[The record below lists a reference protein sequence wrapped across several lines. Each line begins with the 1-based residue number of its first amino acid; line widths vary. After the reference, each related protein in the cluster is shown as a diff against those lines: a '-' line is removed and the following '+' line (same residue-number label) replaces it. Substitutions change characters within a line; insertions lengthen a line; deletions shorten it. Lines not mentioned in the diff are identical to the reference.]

1 MRILIKGTNL
11 ELTEGIRR
19 YIDQKIGGLEKFSAH
34 GGSAFGGK
42 ETINE
47 SSVARVEIGI
57 TTKHHKSGPIY
68 RAEVNLS
75 VPDKHLLRAEAEAP
89 DLYQAID
96 EVKLVL
102 EKEIN
107 KHKKSVVSKKHRAAM
122 IFKKIKSLSPLAW
135 FKGEFRKGKREK
147 EKF

>member
-11 ELTEGIRR
+11 ELTENIRQ
-19 YIDQKIGGLEKFSAH
+19 YIDQKIGGLEKISAL
-34 GGSAFGGK
+34 GGK
-42 ETINE
+42 DAMDNNL
-47 SSVARVEIGI
+47 VARVELGI

-96 EVKLVL
+96 EVKLIL

-107 KHKKSVVSKKHRAAM
+107 KYKKSAVSKKHRAAL

-135 FKGEFRKGKREK
+135 LKSEFRKGKREK

>member
-11 ELTEGIRR
+11 ELTENIRQ
-19 YIDQKIGGLEKFSAH
+19 YIDQKIGGLEKFTEKIDSA
-34 GGSAFGGK
+34 
-42 ETINE
+42 
-47 SSVARVEIGI
+47 SVARVEIGI
-57 TTKHHKSGPIY
+57 TTKHHKNGPIY

-75 VPDKHLLRAEAEAP
+75 IPGKHLLRAEAEAP

-96 EVKLVL
+96 EVKLAL

-107 KHKKSVVSKKHRAAM
+107 KYKKSAVSKKHRAAL

-135 FKGEFRKGKREK
+135 FKNEFRKGRREK

>member
-1 MRILIKGTNL
+1 MKILIKGTNL

-19 YIDQKIGGLEKFSAH
+19 YIDQKIGGLEKISAM
-34 GGSAFGGK
+34 GGK
-42 ETINE
+42 DAIDNNL
-47 SSVARVEIGI
+47 VARVEIGI

-75 VPDKHLLRAEAEAP
+75 VPDKHILRAEAEAQ

-96 EVKLVL
+96 EAKLIL

-107 KHKKSVVSKKHRAAM
+107 KYKKSVVSKKHRAAL

>member
-1 MRILIKGTNL
+1 M

-19 YIDQKIGGLEKFSAH
+19 HIDEKIGGLEKL
-34 GGSAFGGK
+34 K
-42 ETINE
+42 ENID
-47 SSVARVEIGI
+47 SSSIARVEVGI

-75 VPDKHLLRAEAEAP
+75 VPGKRLLRAEAEAP

-96 EVKLVL
+96 EVKLAL

-107 KHKKSVVSKKHRAAM
+107 KYKKSAVSKKHRAAL
-122 IFKKIKSLSPLAW
+122 IFKKIKSLSPFAW
-135 FKGEFRKGKREK
+135 FKNEFRKGRREK

>member
-1 MRILIKGTNL
+1 M
-11 ELTEGIRR
+11 
-19 YIDQKIGGLEKFSAH
+19 
-34 GGSAFGGK
+34 
-42 ETINE
+42 
-47 SSVARVEIGI
+47 ARVEIGI

-75 VPDKHLLRAEAEAP
+75 VPDKHLLRAEAEAQ

-96 EVKLVL
+96 KAKLIL

-107 KHKKSVVSKKHRAAM
+107 KYKKSAVSKKHRAAL
-122 IFKKIKSLSPLAW
+122 IFKKIKSLSPMAW